1 MLGTDE
7 NKRAQKILA
16 EGSPSYRKAYSDRTA
31 WQMAYM
37 AELAYLKFDKP
48 IEKSALVER
57 VIIRSVSKG
66 ILAKRGTA
74 GKIIGAI
81 RKSYDYDHEAERQK
95 LKKSLKQIGWVLL
108 DTISVNATQAYV
120 AYNQDFAVLAFR
132 GTEADRMADIRADA
146 KASQTACPTGGRVH
160 SGFKEQYDDVERQV
174 EELLDPEDL
183 LEPEE
188 TLDPENLLDR
198 KEIKNK
204 PLFIT
209 GHSLGGA
216 VATMA
221 TRRLSNKYKIA
232 ACYTYGAPRIGTEE
246 WVAQIKSPIYRIV
259 NSADPVP
266 MLPLS
271 GTVVFFFVKVCR
283 IAGSLPVLVIGP
295 AFMWLG
301 NWLEKNLSGYT
312 HAGNMR
318 FLTDCEDGDLSKV
331 NLLYSVSWWR
341 RFRGL
346 LTRVTPFGKVLKDH
360 GIAVYR
366 RKLMSVAEK
375 RNAIRT
381 DSI

>member
-1 MLGTDE
+1 MLGTNE
-7 NKRAQKILA
+7 FKRAQKILDK
-16 EGSPSYRKAYSDRTA
+16 GSPSYRKAYSDRTA
-31 WQMAYM
+31 WLMAYM

-48 IEKSALVER
+48 TAITIKLLERALK
-57 VIIRSVSKG
+57 SVSK
-66 ILAKRGTA
+66 GTA

-81 RKSYDYDHEAERQK
+81 RKSYDYDHEAERKK
-95 LKKSLKQIGWVLL
+95 LEESLGQIGWDLL
-108 DTISVNATQAYV
+108 NTISVNATQAYV
-120 AYNQDFAVLAFR
+120 AFNEEFAILAFR

-146 KASQTACPTGGRVH
+146 KAVQTTCPTGGRVH
-160 SGFKEQYDDVERQV
+160 SGFKEHYDDAERRV
-174 EELLDPEDL
+174 EE
-183 LEPEE
+183 
-188 TLDPENLLDR
+188 LLDR
-198 KEIKNK
+198 KEIKDK

-221 TRRLSNKYKIA
+221 TRRLSDEHKIA
-232 ACYTYGAPRIGTEE
+232 ACYTYGAPRVGTEG
-246 WVAQIKSPIYRIV
+246 WVTQIKSPIYRIV

-271 GTVVFFFVKVCR
+271 GTVVFWIVKGLRTVGSR
-283 IAGSLPVLVIGP
+283 IPVPLIGP
-295 AFMWLG
+295 ALVGLG
-301 NWLEKNLSGYT
+301 NWLEKNWSGYT

-318 FLTDCEDGDLSKV
+318 FLTDCKEGDLSEV
-331 NLLYSVSWWR
+331 NLLYTVSWGR

-375 RNAIRT
+375 RNAQE
-381 DSI
+381 